1 MKTKKKTKDFDTFIN
16 ESDKPV
22 LVDFWAEW
30 CGPCKMMNPI
40 IKKIAGK
47 FSGRLKVIKVDTEK
61 KPHIAQRFQVR
72 GIPTV
77 ILFKNG
83 EPVWRN
89 SGAMSEPDL
98 SKALNN
104 HL

>member
-1 MKTKKKTKDFDTFIN
+1 MKTKEKTRDFETFIN
-16 ESDKPV
+16 QSEKPV

-40 IKKIAGK
+40 IKKIASR

-61 KPHIAQRFQVR
+61 KPHIAQRYQIR
-72 GIPTV
+72 GIPTL

-83 EPVWRN
+83 EPVWRK
-89 SGAMSEPDL
+89 SGAMQESQLAGEL
-98 SKALNN
+98 EKNL
-104 HL
+104 